1 MSVKVLIPT
10 PLRRLT
16 EYKQEVMY
24 DGATVNEVVR
34 KLENEFAPLRNKL
47 FDQGGKIKKFIKVYV
62 NGKDIN
68 ELAGG
73 ETPVAD
79 GDEVT
84 LVPAAFGG

>member
-1 MSVKVLIPT
+1 MAVKILIPT

-16 EYKQEVMY
+16 DNRQDVMY

-34 KLENEFAPLRNKL
+34 NLENEFPALRNKL

-68 ELAGG
+68 ELGGG

-79 GDEVT
+79 GDEVS
-84 LVPAAFGG
+84 LIPAAFGG